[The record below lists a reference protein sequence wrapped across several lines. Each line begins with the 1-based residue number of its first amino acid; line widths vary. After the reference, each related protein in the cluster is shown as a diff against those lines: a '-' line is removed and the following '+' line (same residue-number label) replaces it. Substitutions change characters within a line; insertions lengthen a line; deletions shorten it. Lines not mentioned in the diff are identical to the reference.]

1 MRLNVVTLFSV
12 FIGLISPNVF
22 AAINSDLVSAISG
35 CSSISKDDQRLAC
48 FDKLAQS
55 SVTLLSTTT
64 VINQS
69 VSKTEQVIS
78 KETKKVDDFS
88 KQHLKKTQ
96 EEMGPDSISA
106 TISELNKLI
115 RGQWVVYLE
124 NGQEWQQKDDRK
136 IKLIVGDRV
145 LLKKG
150 SMGAVYL
157 YKEGSNRNIRV
168 KRLK

>member
-78 KETKKVDDFS
+78 KETKKVYKGPFM
-88 KQHLKKTQ
+88 KTLI
-96 EEMGPDSISA
+96 GLGSLDS
-106 TISELNKLI
+106 
-115 RGQWVVYLE
+115 
-124 NGQEWQQKDDRK
+124 
-136 IKLIVGDRV
+136 
-145 LLKKG
+145 
-150 SMGAVYL
+150 
-157 YKEGSNRNIRV
+157 
-168 KRLK
+168 